1 MMMNHTEKTEKPHRV
16 TQRDV
21 AERAGVAISSVSY
34 VLNKGPR
41 SVSAKTR
48 ERVLQAIQ
56 ELGYRPNEYAQRL
69 IRHNWG
75 VDAPPR
81 ALGIILAGARN
92 LIARPYYSTLIAS
105 MLDEAAAQEH
115 EVRFIHPFD
124 ELQNPILFNGLINSE
139 VISGI
144 VLMHRPVHHEHE
156 LLRRVLDRIKNVICV
171 DFNWPDLPSVLID
184 RYDVGRRVVE
194 YLFNLGHHAIGYIG
208 FPDERLNSYRSVMQS
223 HGVAVQEEFVRQVE
237 FNSPTE
243 GWQEARALLSL
254 PTRPTALF
262 AASDEVAIG
271 VLRAARELG
280 VHVPKELS
288 VVSVDDIEMAS
299 YVSPPLTTMQIPKS
313 EMAAFAVR
321 TLINQINQPYSL
333 PINLVFPVKLI
344 ERESAAQAPH

>member
-1 MMMNHTEKTEKPHRV
+1 
-16 TQRDV
+16 
-21 AERAGVAISSVSY
+21 
-34 VLNKGPR
+34 
-41 SVSAKTR
+41 
-48 ERVLQAIQ
+48 
-56 ELGYRPNEYAQRL
+56 
-69 IRHNWG
+69 
-75 VDAPPR
+75 
-81 ALGIILAGARN
+81 
-92 LIARPYYSTLIAS
+92 
-105 MLDEAAAQEH
+105 
-115 EVRFIHPFD
+115 
-124 ELQNPILFNGLINSE
+124 
-139 VISGI
+139 
-144 VLMHRPVHHEHE
+144 MHRPVHHEHE

-184 RYDVGRRVVE
+184 RHDVGRRVVE

-223 HGVAVQEEFVRQVE
+223 HGVPIQEEFVRQVE

>member
-1 MMMNHTEKTEKPHRV
+1 MNHTEKTERTHRV

-48 ERVLQAIQ
+48 ERILQAI
-56 ELGYRPNEYAQRL
+56 EDLGYRPNEYAQRL

-75 VDAPPR
+75 VDTPPR
-81 ALGIILAGARN
+81 VLGIILAGSRN
-92 LIARPYYSTLIAS
+92 LIARPYYSALIAS
-105 MLDEAAAQEH
+105 MLDEAAAQAH

-124 ELQNPILFNGLINSE
+124 ELHDPILFNGLINPE
-139 VISGI
+139 IISGI
-144 VLMHRPVHHEHE
+144 VLMHRPVHHEHK
-156 LLRRVLDRIKNVICV
+156 LLDRVLERIKNVICV
-171 DFNWPDLPSVLID
+171 DFNWPELPSVLID
-184 RYDVGRRVVE
+184 RYDVGRRVME
-194 YLFNLGHHAIGYIG
+194 YLYNLGHRAISYIG
-208 FPDERLNSYRSVMQS
+208 FPDERLNAYRSVMQS
-223 HGVAVQEEFVRQVE
+223 NGVAIQEEFVHQVE

-243 GWQEARALLSL
+243 GWQAARSLLSL
-254 PTRPTALF
+254 PTPPTALF

-271 VLRAARELG
+271 ALRAARELG
-280 VHVPKELS
+280 VRVPQQFS

-299 YVSPPLTTMQIPKS
+299 YVSPPLTTLQIPKS

-333 PINLVFPVKLI
+333 PINMVFPVKLI
-344 ERESAAQAPH
+344 ERESAAQAPR